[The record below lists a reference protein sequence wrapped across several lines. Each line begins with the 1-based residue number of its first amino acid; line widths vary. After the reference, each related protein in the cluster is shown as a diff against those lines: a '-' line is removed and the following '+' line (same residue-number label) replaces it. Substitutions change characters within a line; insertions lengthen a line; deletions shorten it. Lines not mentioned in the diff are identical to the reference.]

1 MKKAILFDL
10 DGTLLDS
17 TEGVL
22 ESAAHAARQLGLPE
36 LSHDTML
43 KFVGP
48 PIQDSFKI
56 HYGLGEESAQ
66 KAAELF
72 RSYYKEKSL
81 LKAVPYPG
89 LIETLALLQ
98 RMGCTLGVATY
109 KREDYALTILD
120 HFGIAPF
127 CRSMHG
133 ADNFNKLSKA
143 DIVNLCLNELGAA
156 RKDSVLVGDTAH
168 DAKGASLAGID
179 FIGVT
184 FGFGFKTKEDVDAF
198 ANIGCAETIQQIV
211 EYVK

>member
-1 MKKAILFDL
+1 MKKVILFDL
-10 DGTLLDS
+10 DGTLLDT

-22 ESAAHAARQLGLPE
+22 ESAAHAARQLGFPA
-36 LSHDTML
+36 LSRDTLL

-48 PIQDSFKI
+48 PIQDSFKV
-56 HYGLGEESAQ
+56 HYGLDEELAQ
-66 KAAELF
+66 KAAALF
-72 RSYYKEKSL
+72 RSYYKEKAL
-81 LKAVPYPG
+81 LKAAPYPG
-89 LIETLALLQ
+89 LIETLAQLQ
-98 RMGCTLGVATY
+98 QMGCVLGVATY

-127 CRSMHG
+127 CRTMHG

-143 DIVNLCLNELGAA
+143 DIVSLCLNELGAL

-168 DAKGASLAGID
+168 DAKGAALAGID

-184 FGFGFKTKEDVDAF
+184 FGFGFKTKEDVDTF
-198 ANIGCAETIQQIV
+198 ANIGCAGTIQQIV